1 MMIIPPPKNKTTGFG
16 QMNMIDNAL
25 TIGPKL
31 SFKIVGRVHGKYN
44 GSTFTILD
52 RNSMFQMVREMAVI
66 RGSGLFRFARG
77 YVQASTHLW
86 DFITGDATVQYD
98 VYVLL

>member
-31 SFKIVGRVHGKYN
+31 SFKIVGRVQGFMVEGKYN
-44 GSTFTILD
+44 GSTFTILG
-52 RNSMFQMVREMAVI
+52 RNSMSMVREMAVI
-66 RGSGLFRFARG
+66 RGSGLF
-77 YVQASTHLW
+77 
-86 DFITGDATVQYD
+86 
-98 VYVLL
+98 

>member
-1 MMIIPPPKNKTTGFG
+1 MFQDCWKGTGFYG
-16 QMNMIDNAL
+16 AASLNDVGLMGVMNFAFIE
-25 TIGPKL
+25 
-31 SFKIVGRVHGKYN
+31 GKYN
-44 GSTFTILD
+44 GSTFTILG

-77 YVQASTHLW
+77 YVQASTHSW
-86 DFITGDATVQYD
+86 DFRTGDATVQYD